1 MNDMSQ
7 EIGQRAGGNRMFLAI
22 NKMRNQ
28 KRLFVLSVF
37 GIVASGLLGGC
48 DSSAPP
54 TESQR
59 QDAILADP
67 MGYKPEVGRDIMGGD
82 GFDKDAFL
90 QDFRNTFDP

>member
-1 MNDMSQ
+1 
-7 EIGQRAGGNRMFLAI
+7 
-22 NKMRNQ
+22 MRNQ
-28 KRLFVLSVF
+28 KRFFVLSLF
-37 GIVASGLLGGC
+37 GIFASGLVGGC
-48 DSSAPP
+48 DSTGP

-59 QDAILADP
+59 QDAILSDP